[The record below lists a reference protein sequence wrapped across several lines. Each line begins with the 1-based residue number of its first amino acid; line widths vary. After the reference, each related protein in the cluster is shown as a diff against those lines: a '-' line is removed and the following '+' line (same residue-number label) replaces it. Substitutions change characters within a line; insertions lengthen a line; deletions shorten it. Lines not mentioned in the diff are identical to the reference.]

1 MRERVKGEIT
11 PLSAEQSTTPDE
23 AAQGASL
30 AIDLNLD
37 TLSLTFPGSDG
48 TFWLKVLLGKINC
61 VDQVIWYNGFD
72 GPDLTWTCSEND
84 CSDCVEDPL
93 FCHSHTLTVSSEEA
107 VSDLPPV
114 AGCKYGDAVK
124 LDSVSGDII
133 MTREI
138 VIIGKQGLLTL
149 FISSFFAQL
158 FFMKKRTAK
167 VRAWKFSY

>member
-11 PLSAEQSTTPDE
+11 PLSAEQSATPDE
-23 AAQGASL
+23 AGNGASL

-37 TLSLTFPGSDG
+37 TYSLTIPRPDG
-48 TFWLKVLLGKINC
+48 TIWLKVLLVKIHC
-61 VDQVIWYNGFD
+61 VDQVIRYNGFD

-84 CSDCVEDPL
+84 CSGCLEDPVY
-93 FCHSHTLTVSSEEA
+93 CDSHTLTVSSEEA

-124 LDSVSGDII
+124 LVSVSRDI
-133 MTREI
+133 MMREI
-138 VIIGKQGLLTL
+138 AIIGKQGLLTL

-167 VRAWKFSY
+167 VRACKFSY